1 MGGVVFVV
9 IVGKCAFH
17 RAELSGNVILV
28 SVPIYI
34 IAEIGYA
41 TFAAPQ

>member
-9 IVGKCAFH
+9 IIGKCDFP
-17 RAELSGNVILV
+17 RAELSGKVILV

-34 IAEIGYA
+34 IAEI
-41 TFAAPQ
+41 